1 MSVLIFAETE
11 RGIFKKDALELASYS
26 RSISDEIKSKLVAI
40 CINSNNP
47 EELSKYGVDKII
59 CVNDPNLENFNSKN
73 YSKCISKVF
82 FKEKSKLLI
91 LSSSSNSRYIG
102 GMLSIITKAAYV
114 SNVFSKPTRNQPLQL
129 RRNSFT
135 NKTYETVEVISDKVI
150 ISLCRNS
157 YGIIEKKVKSE
168 VVSETI
174 KIANND
180 IFVCSTEKLS
190 DKVSIADA
198 DIVVSG
204 GRGLKLSLIHI

>member
-11 RGIFKKDALELASYS
+11 KGKFKKDALELASYS

-59 CVNDPNLENFNSKN
+59 YLNDPNLENFNSKN

-82 FKEKSKLLI
+82 LKEKSKLLI

-114 SNVFSKPTRNQPLQL
+114 SNVFSKPTRYRPLQL
-129 RRNSFT
+129 G
-135 NKTYETVEVISDKVI
+135 EIH
-150 ISLCRNS
+150 LL
-157 YGIIEKKVKSE
+157 
-168 VVSETI
+168 I
-174 KIANND
+174 KHMRQ
-180 IFVCSTEKLS
+180 SK
-190 DKVSIADA
+190 
-198 DIVVSG
+198 
-204 GRGLKLSLIHI
+204 